1 MTLTR
6 NPWHIREYTSKSLES
21 IVSDFF
27 SDFKIKGIAGN
38 EKVKTYYNANKN
50 SVQKFKKADIFN
62 LEKNLPSFLYKI
74 PYEILNRINRNKLEN
89 KNDSLV
95 SSISEKDYYLN
106 KDQKDNLDLFCILKK

>member
-21 IVSDFF
+21 IISDSF

-50 SVQKFKKADIFN
+50 SVQKFKNVDIFN